1 MRFLIPLNA
10 AALLASTVLASRRGG
25 HGGYG
30 SPQPCSTNS
39 QLPCLCPSGTDYW
52 ESSTWAVIG
61 ATAQDVKD
69 LIMDYYKCA
78 WLGVV
83 PYETHGPDNK
93 PGVSIRTSFL
103 PTKVGVYS
111 ITEKEMAR
119 LKQHLSL
126 HIMPWKLVENLDI
139 NPRGG
144 FIEKFEQL
152 ASTVP
157 VPYTSGNGSFSGYW
171 VTLESTYIF
180 QNETAIRWSIY
191 ACETGHARNFA
202 VFHENA
208 LKNATTVLAAQG
220 KIKGTNIGPY
230 SYQNF

>member
-111 ITEKEMAR
+111 ITEK
-119 LKQHLSL
+119 LTD
-126 HIMPWKLVENLDI
+126 LDI
-139 NPRGG
+139 DARGG

-157 VPYTSGNGSFSGYW
+157 VPYKSGNGSFSGYW

-180 QNETAIRWSIY
+180 KNETAIRWSIY